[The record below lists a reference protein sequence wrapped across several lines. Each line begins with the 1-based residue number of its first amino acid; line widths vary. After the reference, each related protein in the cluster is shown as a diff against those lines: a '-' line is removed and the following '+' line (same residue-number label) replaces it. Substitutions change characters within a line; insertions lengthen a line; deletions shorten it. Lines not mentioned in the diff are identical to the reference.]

1 MSDPPLHIPH
11 IRESIADTLSI
22 TDLLSCIL
30 VNRNWYHGLIPA
42 LYKDAITYRSIQELP
57 GRPWTNTDFTQT
69 IHGRQALSKYAHH
82 IHALTCQ
89 GRDSLQF
96 LRASSCVNLL
106 EINYLIDSDASNHWD
121 LGLNEL
127 AELIAVNPKLQAVS
141 IEKLDMDG
149 QGCMDQLSA
158 FLDFLDDHLEISCV
172 YFETKNFVTLEHMP
186 QWWDVWDR
194 LLARTNL
201 DNNVSNLHIQP
212 VIERSRRG
220 PSQSWW
226 ADGKGDKSRR
236 WERDTWI
243 QHSKSHPFQPGR
255 LAVLERQDTCELIVP
270 SFDTLHDWRP
280 TLEIFPSIQHL
291 SVDRR
296 FGRVL
301 SALPQLFPGLVSM
314 NLSQYGGTSRA
325 LDEALAFL
333 PGLISLR
340 LGGVSNV
347 CLTHGFSQR
356 VRTLVVLHIGG
367 LYIEEFWCIV
377 AEGHNLQDLN
387 VREIWVIGMNN
398 RDIPSP
404 EWACM
409 GLRRLSFKLLQEQ
422 GEPNYLA
429 YDSLA
434 HVNQL
439 MQQLVLSSSFMV
451 QLGSL
456 YRLEVLKIGFHKHD
470 YPMADSGFLQLSLH
484 PLRGLCLLSG
494 LGQLQTV
501 AISGLAHSVGR
512 QEIEWMRIYW
522 PRLTSLEIPF
532 LREPPS
538 VNEQQEWHTSRVMP
552 VPEYQKWY
560 PGLTIVTPEHCHV
573 RLANEEWVRM
583 EDYGG

>member
-1 MSDPPLHIPH
+1 MADPPLHIPH

-30 VNRNWYHGLIPA
+30 VNRNWYHGFIPA
-42 LYKDAITYRSIQELP
+42 LYKDTITYRSIQE
-57 GRPWTNTDFTQT
+57 RPWMYTDFTQT
-69 IHGRQALSKYAHH
+69 IYGRQALSKYAHH

-96 LRASSCVNLL
+96 LCASSCVNLL

-121 LGLNEL
+121 LGLKEL
-127 AELIAVNPKLQAVS
+127 SELITVNPQLQAVS
-141 IEKLDMDG
+141 IEKIDMDG
-149 QGCMDQLSA
+149 QGCVDQLSA

-172 YFETKNFVTLEHMP
+172 YLETKSFVTLEQMS

-201 DNNVSNLHIQP
+201 DDNVNNLHIQP
-212 VIERSRRG
+212 AIERSRRG

-226 ADGKGDKSRR
+226 AGGKGDKSRR
-236 WERDTWI
+236 WEQDAWI
-243 QHSKSHPFQPGR
+243 QHLKSHPFQPGR
-255 LAVLERQDTCELIVP
+255 LAVLERQDTCELLVP
-270 SFDTLHDWRP
+270 NFNTPHDWCP
-280 TLEIFPSIQHL
+280 TLELFPGIQNL
-291 SVDRR
+291 SVNRR
-296 FGRVL
+296 FGTVV
-301 SALPQLFPGLVSM
+301 SALPQLFPELVSM
-314 NLSQYGGTSRA
+314 SLSQYEGGGRA
-325 LDEALAFL
+325 LDEALTFL

-340 LGGVSNV
+340 LGGVSHF
-347 CLTHGFSQR
+347 CLTHGFSRR
-356 VRTLVVLHIGG
+356 VGTLVVLHIGD
-367 LYIEEFWCIV
+367 LYMEEFWCIV
-377 AEGHNLQDLN
+377 ALSHNLQDLN
-387 VREIWVIGMNN
+387 VRAIWVIGMND

-404 EWACM
+404 EWACV
-409 GLRRLSFKLLQEQ
+409 GLRQLSFKLLQEH
-422 GEPNYLA
+422 GEPDYLA

-439 MQQLVLSSSFMV
+439 MKQLVLSSSLMA

-456 YRLEVLKIGFHKHD
+456 YRLEVLKMGFHQHD
-470 YPMADSGFLQLSLH
+470 YPMVDSVFLQLSLH

-494 LGQLQTV
+494 LEQLRTV
-501 AISGLAHSVGR
+501 AISGLAHNVGR
-512 QEIEWMRIYW
+512 HEIEWMRIYW

-538 VNEQQEWHTSRVMP
+538 MNEQQEWRTSRVMP

-560 PGLTIVTPEHCHV
+560 PGLTIATPEHCHV
-573 RLANEEWVRM
+573 RLADEEWVRM